1 MNNTPKPKRK
11 YRKVT
16 LAEIAEHKVMATL
29 EGNNT
34 SAVRKMYPSML
45 SPSTRAFRIVQK
57 SEEQNTVD
65 FIDDQLQQIGIDA
78 VRRIGNM
85 VNSVDEKV
93 ATKNSHYVVDHIRG
107 QAIRRSESKHL
118 QLNIEAVL

>member
-1 MNNTPKPKRK
+1 MKPTNTPKRK

-16 LAEIAEHKVMATL
+16 PAEIAEHKVQSAL
-29 EGNNT
+29 LGNGT

-45 SPSTRAFRIVQK
+45 EPSVRAFRIVKK
-57 SEEQNTVD
+57 SKEQNTVD

-78 VRRIGNM
+78 VNRVGM
-85 VNSVDEKV
+85 LVNSVDEKV